1 MTELSTNSSLMIDN
15 PYQKTLPNFLLQTLK
30 KFTNPK
36 KYGWNKQ
43 TEYGKQVTNIHQ
55 YIKCQ
60 NITVAKTVVNDIL
73 FNVDQNS

>member
-1 MTELSTNSSLMIDN
+1 MIDN

-43 TEYGKQVTNIHQ
+43 TEYGKQVTNVHQ
-55 YIKCQ
+55 YYGIK
-60 NITVAKTVVNDIL
+60 
-73 FNVDQNS
+73 